1 MVLQGLSEEKKQ
13 RERKVRRMTPTQVEV
28 HLVIYMSF
36 VDVHVCAVPLVHVY
50 VRVAFFSFHISFS
63 RYSLYRP
70 NFISTLV
77 HAHTR
82 RKESGNN
89 QISGPKLEKYLYT
102 DGL

>member
-50 VRVAFFSFHISFS
+50 VRVAFFSFSLLSLQIFS
-63 RYSLYRP
+63 LPSQLYI
-70 NFISTLV
+70 NFGPC
-77 HAHTR
+77 AHQTE
-82 RKESGNN
+82 RKW
-89 QISGPKLEKYLYT
+89 K
-102 DGL
+102 